1 MNSFSSYNCAFDAR
15 KVKWDLVTL
24 AEMKRLIIN
33 ADDFGLAP
41 GVNRAIV
48 ELQQAGALSSTTL
61 MATGP
66 YFSPAVYMA
75 FVQPRLAVGCHVVLV
90 DGSPCLRPGEVP
102 SLLDPQDPSSFRT
115 TVGSFVSDLL
125 RGRIRGKEIEAEA
138 IAQIRRIQSS
148 GLTVSHI
155 DSHKHLHAFPQVLA
169 PLLRAARH
177 CGVKCVRNPFEP
189 RWSLRAT
196 RSGGAVRRLQVQLMR
211 SQFRT
216 FSRLATEH
224 DMCTADGSI
233 GLLATGVLD
242 DAVLRSL
249 LRAMPEGTWELV
261 CHPGYIDNA
270 LEQARTRLRAERE
283 TERNALLQ
291 VIPEALRN
299 DEELNLI
306 DFHRLGSEDPR
317 QGARNEK
324 VRFLSG

>member
-1 MNSFSSYNCAFDAR
+1 MHE
-15 KVKWDLVTL
+15 KVRRALGTL

-75 FVQPRLAVGCHVVLV
+75 FAQPGLAVGCHVVLV
-90 DGSPCLRPGEVP
+90 DGSPCLRPVEVP
-102 SLLDPQDPSSFRT
+102 SLLDPRDSSSFRI

-155 DSHKHLHAFPQVLA
+155 DSHKHLHAFPRVLA

-196 RSGGAVRRLQVQLMR
+196 RAGGTVRRLEVQLMR
-211 SQFRT
+211 SQRKT
-216 FSRLATEH
+216 FCRLTREH
-224 DMCTADGSI
+224 AMCTADGSI

-261 CHPGYIDNA
+261 CHPGYIDSA
-270 LEQARTRLRAERE
+270 LEQARTRLRAARE
-283 TERNALLQ
+283 TERSALLA

-299 DEELNLI
+299 DEELKLI
-306 DFHRLGSEDPR
+306 DFHRLGSEGSQLKQRSAD
-317 QGARNEK
+317 E
-324 VRFLSG
+324 L

>member
-1 MNSFSSYNCAFDAR
+1 MHEKLRRA
-15 KVKWDLVTL
+15 LGTL

-75 FVQPRLAVGCHVVLV
+75 FAQPGLAVGCHVVLV

-102 SLLDPQDPSSFRT
+102 SLLDPLGSSGFRI

-125 RGRIRGKEIEAEA
+125 RGRIQEKEIEAEA
-138 IAQIRRIQSS
+138 VAQIRRIQSS

-155 DSHKHLHAFPQVLA
+155 DSHKHLHAFPRVLA

-177 CGVKCVRNPFEP
+177 CGVNCVRNPFEP
-189 RWSLRAT
+189 GWSLRAT
-196 RSGGAVRRLQVQLMR
+196 RTGGTVRRMQVHVMR
-211 SQFRT
+211 SQRRT
-216 FSRLATEH
+216 FCRLTKEH
-224 DMCTADGSI
+224 GLCTADGSI

-242 DAVLRSL
+242 DSVLRSL

-261 CHPGYIDNA
+261 CHPGYTDSA
-270 LEQARTRLRAERE
+270 LAGIAR
-283 TERNALLQ
+283 
-291 VIPEALRN
+291 
-299 DEELNLI
+299 D
-306 DFHRLGSEDPR
+306 
-317 QGARNEK
+317 GAQRPVGRDSRSTQE
-324 VRFLSG
+324 

>member
-1 MNSFSSYNCAFDAR
+1 MHE
-15 KVKWDLVTL
+15 KVRRALGTL

-61 MATGP
+61 MATAP

-75 FVQPRLAVGCHVVLV
+75 FAQPGLAVGCHVVLV
-90 DGSPCLRPGEVP
+90 DGSPCLRPVEVP
-102 SLLDPQDPSSFRT
+102 SLLDPQDSSSFRV
-115 TVGSFVSDLL
+115 TVGRFVSDLL

-155 DSHKHLHAFPQVLA
+155 DSHKHLHAFPRVLA

-177 CGVKCVRNPFEP
+177 CGVHCVRNPFEP

-196 RSGGAVRRLQVQLMR
+196 RTGGTVRRLQVHLMR
-211 SQFRT
+211 SQRRT
-216 FSRLATEH
+216 FCKLTREH
-224 DMCTADGSI
+224 SMCTADGSI

-242 DAVLRSL
+242 DVLLRSL

-261 CHPGYIDNA
+261 CHPGYIDSA

-283 TERNALLQ
+283 TERNALLD

-299 DEELNLI
+299 DEELRLI
-306 DFHRLGSEDPR
+306 DFHRLGSEDS
-317 QGARNEK
+317 QLEQRNQK
-324 VRFLSG
+324 VHFLSG